1 MESYRSLHVL
11 GGSSVFCVLKV
22 AEMEEKTE
30 IPVKLSREYQLHKRL
45 QRLMGDALKE
55 FAMIDKGDSV
65 LLGLSGG
72 KDSLALLDLLGERM
86 KRSNGY
92 FSLHALHVRMRN
104 IHYLTDIDYL
114 ATKSAEWGIPF
125 HTIEAGFEPDR
136 EENRTPCFLCSWNRR
151 KTLFAEAQR
160 LGCTKIALGHHQDD
174 ILRTALMNLTFNG
187 SFSTMPAKIV
197 MRKFPISIIRPL
209 AKIMESDLK
218 EWAEINRY
226 RPVLKTCPYNEA
238 SNRTSI
244 GSVTEELA
252 KINGEYRQS
261 LWHALLKTGAL
272 VETP

>member
-1 MESYRSLHVL
+1 MESYCSLYVP
-11 GGSSVFCVLKV
+11 GSRSVFCIFKV
-22 AEMEEKTE
+22 GEVDAKKE

-55 FAMIDKGDSV
+55 FAMIDKGDCV

-86 KRSNGY
+86 KHSNGY

-104 IHYLTDIDYL
+104 IHYLTDTDYL
-114 ATKSAEWGIPF
+114 AAKSAEWGIPF
-125 HTIEAGFEPDR
+125 HTIEVGFEPDR
-136 EENRTPCFLCSWNRR
+136 EEKRTHCFLCSWNRR

-197 MRKFPISIIRPL
+197 MRKFPVSIIRPL
-209 AKIMESDLK
+209 AKVTESELK
-218 EWAEINRY
+218 EWAEIKHY
-226 RPVLKTCPYNEA
+226 KPVLKTCPYEEA

-244 GSVTEELA
+244 GGVTDELA

-261 LWHALLKTGAL
+261 IWRALLKTGAL